1 MPGFLPQAGHFYFL
15 NMKKIPLSKGKFTLV
30 DDADFEWLNAWK
42 WHAGKRG
49 DDLYYA
55 VRSERV
61 NGKKSLI
68 LMHRE
73 ILGLTDSK
81 IYGEH
86 WDGDGLN
93 NQRINLRP
101 ATNSENQKNKKAR
114 GTSKYLGVSWHKS
127 SGKWRTNIAIDGK
140 LKHLGL
146 FTDEIQA
153 ALKYNEYAKIHHKE
167 FANINIIPESN
178 LLTSQKSAV

>member
-93 NQRINLRP
+93 NQRINL
-101 ATNSENQKNKKAR
+101 
-114 GTSKYLGVSWHKS
+114 
-127 SGKWRTNIAIDGK
+127 
-140 LKHLGL
+140 KHLGL